1 MLLKG
6 ALKSFYKQQSKLILF
21 QSNVY
26 LNLLFQESLPPRI
39 PNPIFIVLMMDSKK
53 GLDEYLNIFDESPL
67 NELDFR
73 YFEFLKRIEY
83 PFHHLNALLFTWETT
98 ICYLWF
104 FCEVEKYKLVPQK
117 GFLSVCWRHDFTFGY
132 IVKIRWS
139 IPNFKD

>member
-26 LNLLFQESLPPRI
+26 LNLLFQESLPLRI

-83 PFHHLNALLFTWETT
+83 PFHHWNALPFT
-98 ICYLWF
+98 
-104 FCEVEKYKLVPQK
+104 
-117 GFLSVCWRHDFTFGY
+117 
-132 IVKIRWS
+132 
-139 IPNFKD
+139 